1 MLTGKRFKLDRSTL
15 ALRSIEGGRKAVTIP
30 AGAIVKVISGP
41 TGDGD
46 RMVDVLWE
54 SQTVTMFAVDVDVRG
69 TEVRDQ
75 SATA

>member
-15 ALRSIEGGRKAVTIP
+15 ALGSIEGGRKAVTIP